1 MSLTPKELWYFE
13 SNEVANLQL
22 PDRFTFPFYYT
33 PHPLAILAAERLQE
47 FLAHNAQ
54 FDHNFG
60 LNPEQEGLIIGK
72 MFGVLV
78 VQDHEGRLGYLQAFS
93 GKLAGVNHHEGF
105 VPPVFDML
113 TDDGFFRQEEE
124 VLNALNRKIEALE
137 SSDELAQAKSNLEQ
151 VKVLSAIELQ
161 DIKQQIKTGKVR
173 RKAIRETLNE
183 LEESITESLRQES
196 VKEQYYLK
204 DRTRYWKE
212 QITQTQYELDELLNG
227 LQVWKEERKQRS
239 AALQN
244 KLFDAYTFRN
254 AIGEEQ
260 SLLRIFSRTT
270 QLVPPAGA
278 GECAAPK
285 LLQFAYIHGLK
296 PIALAE
302 FWWGASPKSEV
313 RLHAQY
319 YPACRGKCE
328 PILGHMLGG
337 LSVDPN
343 PMLEEISAPKE
354 LTTIFEDDYMWVI
367 DKPAELLSV
376 PGKTKAIS
384 VYDIARE
391 RFPEATGP
399 LLVHRLDMSTSGI
412 LVIAKSMEAY
422 TFLQR
427 QFVQRRTEKIYE
439 ALLEGE
445 LLQDSGLVDLPLRV
459 DLNDRPRQLVCYTY
473 GKEAQTKWHVL
484 ERMDGQTRVEFIPI
498 TGRTHQLR
506 VHAAHSLGLQAPIVG
521 DDLYGTKGSRLY
533 LHARLLRIAHPI
545 TKQAME
551 FEAKVPF

>member
-1 MSLTPKELWYFE
+1 MGENPSKMWYFE
-13 SNEVANLQL
+13 PEEVANVQL
-22 PDRFTFPFYYT
+22 PERFTFPFYYT
-33 PHPLAILAAERLQE
+33 PHPLAIRAAERLQD
-47 FLAHNAQ
+47 FLTRTAQ

-60 LNPEQEGLIIGK
+60 LNPEQEGLVIGK

-78 VQDHEGRLGYLQAFS
+78 VQDPKGRLGYLQAFS

-113 TDDGFFRQEEE
+113 TEHGFFRQEEE
-124 VLNALNRKIEALE
+124 VLNTLNRKIEAFELSE
-137 SSDELAQAKSNLEQ
+137 ELALAKTKLEQ
-151 VKVLSAIELQ
+151 TQIQATRELQ
-161 DIKQQIKTGKVR
+161 DVKQQIKAGKSR
-173 RKAIRETLNE
+173 RKAVREALKE
-183 LEESITESLRQES
+183 EEESIRESLRLES

-204 DRTRYWKE
+204 DRTRYWHDRVA
-212 QITQTQYELDELLNG
+212 QVQGELNELLDR
-227 LQVWKEERKQRS
+227 LHSWKEERKQRS

-244 KLFDAYTFRN
+244 RLFDAYTFLN
-254 AIGEEQ
+254 ASGTEQ
-260 SLLRIFSRTT
+260 SLLHIFSQTT

-285 LLQFAYIHGLK
+285 LLQFAYFHGLK

-313 RLHAQY
+313 RVHGQY

-328 PILGHMLGG
+328 PILGHMLQG
-337 LSVDPN
+337 LAIDPN

-354 LTTIFEDDYMWVI
+354 LTTIFEDEYMWVI

-376 PGKTKAIS
+376 PGKTKAVS
-384 VYDIARE
+384 VYEIARE

-439 ALLEGE
+439 AILEGVLTE
-445 LLQDSGLVDLPLRV
+445 DSGMVDLPLRV
-459 DLNDRPRQLVCYTY
+459 DLDDRPRQLVCDTY
-473 GKEAQTKWHVL
+473 GKEAQTKWRVL
-484 ERMDGQTRVEFIPI
+484 ERKNGHTRVEFIPI

-506 VHAAHSLGLQAPIVG
+506 VHAAHSLGLQAPILG
-521 DDLYGTKGSRLY
+521 DDLYGNKGNRLH

-545 TKQAME
+545 TRQVME

>member
-1 MSLTPKELWYFE
+1 MANSPDELWYFE
-13 SNEVANLQL
+13 PDEVANVSL
-22 PDRFTFPFYYT
+22 PERFTFPFYYS
-33 PHPLAILAAERLQE
+33 PHPLAVRAAERLQK
-47 FLAHNAQ
+47 FLTHHAQ

-60 LNPEQEGLIIGK
+60 LNPNQEGMVIGK

-78 VQDHEGRLGYLQAFS
+78 VQDREGRLGFLQAFS

-113 TDDGFFRQEEE
+113 TEHGFFRQEEE

-137 SSDELAQAKSNLEQ
+137 SSDELAQAKTKLEQ
-151 VKVLSAIELQ
+151 TQFQSNCELQ
-161 DIKQQIKTGKVR
+161 EIKQQIKLGKSR
-173 RKAIRETLNE
+173 RKAIRETLAD
-183 LEESITESLRQES
+183 EEASTLESLRLES

-204 DRTRYWKE
+204 DRTRYWQE
-212 QITQTQYELDELLNG
+212 QVALAQGQLDELLSR
-227 LQVWKEERKQRS
+227 LQAWKEERKQRS

-244 KLFDAYTFRN
+244 QLFDQYTFLN
-254 AIGEEQ
+254 YSGKEQ
-260 SLLRIFSRTT
+260 SLLRIFKQTT
-270 QLVPPAGA
+270 SQTPPAGA

-285 LLQFAYIHGLK
+285 LLQFAYLHGLK

-313 RLHAQY
+313 REHQHF

-328 PILGHMLGG
+328 PILGHMLNG
-337 LSVDPN
+337 LAVDPN
-343 PMLEEISAPKE
+343 PMLAEIAAPKE
-354 LTTIFEDDYMWVI
+354 LPTIFEDEHIWVI

-376 PGKTKAIS
+376 PGKTAAVS
-384 VYDIARE
+384 VYDIARK
-391 RFPEATGP
+391 RFPDASGP

-412 LVIAKSMEAY
+412 LVIAKSMDAY

-439 ALLEGE
+439 AVLEGE
-445 LLQDSGLVDLPLRV
+445 LMEDSGMVDLPLRV
-459 DLNDRPRQLVCYTY
+459 DLDDRPRQLVCYTY
-473 GKEAQTKWHVL
+473 GKEARTKWRVL
-484 ERMDGQTRVEFIPI
+484 ERKNGQTRVEFMPI

-521 DDLYGTKGSRLY
+521 DDLYGNKGNRLH

-545 TKQAME
+545 TRQVME